1 MSLTCHCECINNLI
15 ISPFLFSEAMDILD
29 EFNGEHGDGEGSK
42 ENDVPVQESIN
53 SKVSLLSYYCTSM
66 I

>member
-1 MSLTCHCECINNLI
+1 
-15 ISPFLFSEAMDILD
+15 MDILD